1 MTKTVTK
8 PSNSTAST
16 MEQLLATTILK
27 PPKKGTETEAKIVSM
42 SKKRVLFDLGWKS
55 YAVLGELEVPEIGR
69 FASNLNV
76 GDSVKVQVV
85 VEESKEGYP
94 VVSMRRFFDKGR
106 WDVLEEKFKK
116 EEEIEVVCGEYGK
129 GGVFI
134 DFMGIRGVIP
144 KIQLMDSYLE
154 NPQKLRNQKLRVR
167 VLEVDRIKNRLVVS
181 QKAAELGISYKDIRE
196 DFDKIVVGDKYKAK
210 VIGFSEFG
218 VFCEVDKIEGLIHI
232 SEISWAKVTDPSKHI
247 KVGSMVDVVVVEKNV
262 SNLKLNLSI
271 KRLTP
276 DPWGDLEEKYPKD
289 KAISGEIIRKERY
302 GYIIRLES
310 GIEGLIHISK
320 VADSDTISIGQKVSV
335 YIENIDTKNR
345 RISLVLVPMEKPV
358 AYR

>member
-1 MTKTVTK
+1 MTKIATK
-8 PSNSTAST
+8 SSSSTAST
-16 MEQLLATTILK
+16 MEQLLQKTSFK
-27 PPKKGTETEAKIVSM
+27 PPKKGMETEAKIVSM

-69 FASNLNV
+69 FASHLGV
-76 GDSVKVQVV
+76 GDSIKVQVV

-106 WDVLEEKFKK
+106 WDILEEKFKK
-116 EEEIEVVCGEYGK
+116 EEEIEVMCGDYGK

-144 KIQLMDSYLE
+144 KIQLMDTYIE
-154 NPQKLRNQKLRVR
+154 NPTKLKNQKLKVR

-181 QKAAELGISYKDIRE
+181 QKAAELGISYKSIRD
-196 DFDKIVVGDKYKAK
+196 DFDKIKVGDKYKAK

-218 VFCEVDKIEGLIHI
+218 VFCEVNKIEGLIHI
-232 SEISWAKVTDPSKHI
+232 SEISWAKVTDPSKYI
-247 KVGSMVDVVVVEKNV
+247 KIGAIEDVVVVEKNET
-262 SNLKLNLSI
+262 NLKLNLSI

-289 KAISGEIIRKERY
+289 KAIKGEIIRKERY
-302 GYIIRLES
+302 GYIVRLDS

-320 VADSDTISIGQKVSV
+320 VADNDTITLGQTVSV

-345 RISLVLVPMEKPV
+345 RISLVLVPLEKPV